1 MVIMGMLCT
10 KIASGPLKF
19 GRVQTT
25 ALYEIGGILLLLS
38 MVYYK
43 QYLNLHP
50 FLLVPIYIMRTS
62 LMNSTYPLQESIL
75 MDYVP
80 KSSRGRWK
88 SLDSV
93 ASFGWCGSAA
103 FGGWLAD
110 KYDYTH
116 TFLCTAIF
124 QIVALCIW
132 CLLLPL
138 VPRIEGSDDACSSI
152 SSTDNDN
159 SNDNNNNG
167 ANNGSSNDDEDGN
180 SGGNVVIV
188 NDDDVNDN
196 GTCIT
201 PLVDE
206 PSNSAATAT
215 STCTMTE
222 LSEPL
227 L

>member
-10 KIASGPLKF
+10 KIASGPLKV

-25 ALYEIGGILLLLS
+25 ALYEVGGISLLLS
-38 MVYYK
+38 MVYFK
-43 QYLNLHP
+43 KYLNLHP

-80 KSSRGRWK
+80 KSSRARWK

-138 VPRIEGSDDACSSI
+138 VPRIEGSD
-152 SSTDNDN
+152 NDN
-159 SNDNNNNG
+159 ENDNNNG
-167 ANNGSSNDDEDGN
+167 ANNDSNNDEDGN
-180 SGGNVVIV
+180 SGGDVVVDI
-188 NDDDVNDN
+188 DDDVN
-196 GTCIT
+196 T

-206 PSNSAATAT
+206 PSNNTTCTTATAT
-215 STCTMTE
+215 TMTE

>member
-1 MVIMGMLCT
+1 MGMLCT
-10 KIASGPLKF
+10 KIASGPLQV

-25 ALYEIGGILLLLS
+25 ALYELGGISLLLS
-38 MVYYK
+38 MVYFK
-43 QYLNLHP
+43 EYLDVHP

-62 LMNSTYPLQESIL
+62 LMNATYPLQESIL
-75 MDYVP
+75 MDFVP
-80 KSSRGRWK
+80 KSSRARWK

-138 VPRIEGSDDACSSI
+138 VPRIEGSVNDD
-152 SSTDNDN
+152 
-159 SNDNNNNG
+159 SNDNG
-167 ANNGSSNDDEDGN
+167 ANNDGANNDDFDGI
-180 SGGNVVIV
+180 SGGDGIVVDI
-188 NDDDVNDN
+188 DDDVN
-196 GTCIT
+196 T

-206 PSNSAATAT
+206 PSNSAATTTCTTTTTPAT
-215 STCTMTE
+215 TTMTE
-222 LSEPL
+222 LTEPL

>member
-10 KIASGPLKF
+10 KIASGPLQV

-25 ALYEIGGILLLLS
+25 ALYELGGISLLLS
-38 MVYYK
+38 MVYFK
-43 QYLNLHP
+43 KYLDSHP

-62 LMNSTYPLQESIL
+62 LMNATYPLQESIL
-75 MDYVP
+75 MDFVP
-80 KSSRGRWK
+80 KSSRARWK

-138 VPRIEGSDDACSSI
+138 VPRIEGSD
-152 SSTDNDN
+152 N
-159 SNDNNNNG
+159 SNDNNN
-167 ANNGSSNDDEDGN
+167 DED
-180 SGGNVVIV
+180 VVVDI
-188 NDDDVNDN
+188 DDDVN
-196 GTCIT
+196 TA
-201 PLVDE
+201 LVDE
-206 PSNSAATAT
+206 PSNSAATTTCTTAT
-215 STCTMTE
+215 AATTMTE
-222 LSEPL
+222 LTEPL

>member
-10 KIASGPLKF
+10 KIASGPLQV

-25 ALYEIGGILLLLS
+25 ALYELGGISLLLS
-38 MVYYK
+38 MVYFK
-43 QYLNLHP
+43 EYLDVHP

-62 LMNSTYPLQESIL
+62 LMNATYPLQESIL
-75 MDYVP
+75 MDFVP
-80 KSSRGRWK
+80 KSSRARWK

-138 VPRIEGSDDACSSI
+138 VPRIEGSD
-152 SSTDNDN
+152 N
-159 SNDNNNNG
+159 SNDNNN
-167 ANNGSSNDDEDGN
+167 DEDGN
-180 SGGNVVIV
+180 SGGDVVVDI
-188 NDDDVNDN
+188 DDDVN
-196 GTCIT
+196 TA
-201 PLVDE
+201 LVDE
-206 PSNSAATAT
+206 PSNSAATTTCTTAT
-215 STCTMTE
+215 AATTMTE
-222 LSEPL
+222 LTEPL

>member
-10 KIASGPLKF
+10 KIASGPLQV

-25 ALYEIGGILLLLS
+25 ALYELGGISLLLS
-38 MVYYK
+38 MVYFK
-43 QYLNLHP
+43 KYLDVHP

-62 LMNSTYPLQESIL
+62 LMNATYPLQESIL
-75 MDYVP
+75 MDFVP
-80 KSSRGRWK
+80 KSSRARWK

-138 VPRIEGSDDACSSI
+138 VPRIEGSD
-152 SSTDNDN
+152 ST
-159 SNDNNNNG
+159 NDNNIGANIG
-167 ANNGSSNDDEDGN
+167 ANNDEDGN
-180 SGGNVVIV
+180 SGGDVIV
-188 NDDDVNDN
+188 VDIDNDVNA
-196 GTCIT
+196 
-201 PLVDE
+201 PLVDA
-206 PSNSAATAT
+206 PSNSAATTTCTTTTTAT
-215 STCTMTE
+215 TTMTE